1 VKRITWNLK
10 HLSMVVR
17 RLKVSK
23 NCRNRSKGSPL
34 WGDSVLKSGNFQ
46 LLGAVYPPSVP
57 IGQKFCTAK
66 RTLPAT
72 HTKFYMR
79 LCNESHLRGENAV
92 FWPMSKFNTGSL
104 QICGIFPAGKM
115 KTWTSLHQGSAH
127 DHKLS
132 HINPT
137 HNAIKVLQTRIQL
150 KFIIC

>member
-1 VKRITWNLK
+1 
-10 HLSMVVR
+10 MVVR

-72 HTKFYMR
+72 HAKFYMR

-92 FWPMSKFNTGSL
+92 FLANE
-104 QICGIFPAGKM
+104 
-115 KTWTSLHQGSAH
+115 
-127 DHKLS
+127 
-132 HINPT
+132 
-137 HNAIKVLQTRIQL
+137 
-150 KFIIC
+150 